1 MRLLFIKP
9 KHIGDSL
16 LLTPTLVATRQAYP
30 EAEIWV
36 LVRRGCES
44 ILAGCPE
51 IDRVLTLAAVDK
63 SSRTAADA
71 LRQAG
76 ILARLAV
83 TRFDDVFELGDGHRG
98 RLFAR
103 AARTSRRYSVLPDSP
118 LKGAEARAFTGVSTF
133 PWRWAHRVEKDYRSV
148 AEFLPLPE
156 EIPPLRY
163 DLARTRAWAPAA
175 GLDDFVVLQ
184 TGTRQVFNRWTLDG
198 WRAVCAHLLTR
209 TGSIILSTGAAA
221 EEVAEANALHDEL
234 GSRVLPTRGEADWS
248 QMAGLLYRARLYVG
262 PATAAMHLA
271 AACGCP
277 SVAMMGR
284 AMEEHFGPWR
294 APYRAVTTTDVA
306 NIADPEERERLI
318 KSHTM
323 NDIALH
329 NVLAACEEML
339 ALPRRSGA

>member
-16 LLTPTLVATRQAYP
+16 LLTPTLVAVRQGYP
-30 EAEIWV
+30 KAEIWV

-51 IDRVLTLAAVDK
+51 IDRVLTLAAVDP
-63 SSRTAADA
+63 SSRTAGDA
-71 LRQAG
+71 VRQAG
-76 ILARLAV
+76 ILALLAM
-83 TRFDDVFELGDGHRG
+83 TRFDYVFELGDGHRG

-103 AARTSRRYSVLPDSP
+103 AARTARRYSVLPDSP
-118 LKGAEARAFTGVSTF
+118 LRGAEARAFTGVSTF
-133 PWRWAHRVEKDYRSV
+133 PWRWEHRVAKDYRSV

-163 DLARTRAWAPAA
+163 DRARTRAWPPAD

-184 TGTRQVFNRWTLDG
+184 IGTRQAFNRWTIAG

-209 TGSIILSTGAAA
+209 TGSIVLSTGPAP
-221 EEVAEANALHDEL
+221 EEVAEADALREEL
-234 GSRVLPTRGEADWS
+234 GPRVLPTCGAADWS

-277 SVAMMGR
+277 TVAMMGR

-323 NDIALH
+323 KDIPLQD
-329 NVLAACEEML
+329 VLTACEQML
-339 ALPRRSGA
+339 ALPRRPSA